1 MNLRSE
7 FTELGVNST
16 LARRVSTG
24 FIRFTKMRT
33 LSALFTGFLLVCE
46 AIKAYFTLLIE
57 DKLYVN
63 LLLARSKVATLD
75 GRNMWEKRKIGR
87 ERERAARALAAQVC
101 VCTQVNQC
109 TPVCVRTVVQQW
121 VCMYVWKRWKKKSS
135 WTEFFVGGQTIDTE
149 PCWWRHT
156 NCWKNR
162 RR

>member
-87 ERERAARALAAQVC
+87 RERESCACVSGTGVC
-101 VCTQVNQC
+101 VYTGE
-109 TPVCVRTVVQQW
+109 PVYASVCAHRGAAVSVY
-121 VCMYVWKRWKKKSS
+121 VCMETVEEEK
-135 WTEFFVGGQTIDTE
+135 FM
-149 PCWWRHT
+149 
-156 NCWKNR
+156 N
-162 RR
+162 